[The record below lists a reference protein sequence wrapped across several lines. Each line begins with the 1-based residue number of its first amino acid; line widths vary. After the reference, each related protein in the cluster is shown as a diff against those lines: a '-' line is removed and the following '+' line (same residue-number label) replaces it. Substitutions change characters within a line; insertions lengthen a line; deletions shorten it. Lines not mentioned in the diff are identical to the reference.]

1 MTSPRLVSLELMKSS
16 SPYLAPAGGQAAGPL
31 LSRRNLIR
39 LTGGIAALAMLPR
52 ATHALAKSPT
62 GGGPRLF
69 FSPSEIP
76 RIRAGAA
83 SSILAPI
90 VDGWAVGGVTATRKA
105 LAHTAKTGILYTD
118 FRAALKELRQQ
129 GIVHLVDP
137 DPQREAVLLE
147 GIDQILAMPKWDYM
161 LDGAETTGLL
171 VASVTIDT
179 MVFLREVLGAALGA
193 ERDAQ
198 LLADIAEKGC
208 APCARILDGMEDP
221 SSVKGW
227 RMDDHHSNLF
237 DIDFSNWPVILA
249 TTNLRAVPAASLG
262 IGALAI
268 RGHDDRADA
277 WLDQAIYNTRA
288 ILRLFNPDGS
298 YHEGFGY
305 ATGTML
311 HIFSFLEAH
320 QRGDGSI
327 RWADEIDLEG
337 MVKYYLAMQAGR
349 KPDGTPDI
357 VNFGDAWNSGS
368 YCVPAW
374 LARQLEGT
382 PAGSA
387 AQFAVERT
395 SYSKSYLDVLWVD
408 PNRPVNHP
416 PASYRNLRLDSDW
429 ISCRTGWAAD
439 DAVLA
444 FRSGGPGNHEHADRN
459 HLIYKIYGERLLTDP
474 QKSAYDYRQP
484 KWLLRLPEAHNC
496 VLIDGVGHQY
506 HDGREGTNPSDAE
519 AQITRYEPDESS
531 GGERVWWTS
540 DATYAYAM
548 VNAAVQRVRR
558 TVLFQ
563 KPDVVVVFDEINA
576 SAAVSPS
583 ARFHPENRDGNAQ
596 LTSDGGTFRF
606 VRPHA
611 VLTGH
616 TYSRSEL
623 SIELGQLD
631 LPADGGVYPFAEVS
645 LPKAQSHQLVTV
657 FCATPTGAAELK
669 VAVTSDVDGWTLT
682 AGALRARIGLANGS
696 PDVTWS

>member
-1 MTSPRLVSLELMKSS
+1 MKSPS
-16 SPYLAPAGGQAAGPL
+16 TQPAHLNGPFAGPL
-31 LSRRNLIR
+31 LSRRDLLR
-39 LTGGIAALAMLPR
+39 LSGSAVALSMLPGAVRALAEPR
-52 ATHALAKSPT
+52 V

-105 LAHTAKTGILYTD
+105 LAHTAATGILYTD
-118 FRAALKELRQQ
+118 FRAALKALRQQ

-161 LDGAETTGLL
+161 LDGDETTGLL

-179 MVFLREVLGAALGA
+179 VVFLREVLGAALGP

-198 LLADIAEKGC
+198 LIADIAEKGC

-221 SSVKGW
+221 STVTGW

-288 ILRLFNPDGS
+288 ILALFNPDGS

-387 AQFAVERT
+387 AQFAVERA
-395 SYSKSYLDVLWVD
+395 SYANSYLDVLWVD
-408 PNRPVNHP
+408 PDRPINHP
-416 PASYRNLRLDSDW
+416 PASYRNVRLDSDW
-429 ISCRTGWAAD
+429 ILCRTGWAAD

-459 HLIYKIYGERLLTDP
+459 HIFYKVYGERLLTDP
-474 QKSAYDYRQP
+474 LKCAYDWRLP
-484 KWLLRLPEAHNC
+484 KWLLRLTEAHNTI
-496 VLIDGVGHQY
+496 LIDGAGHQY
-506 HDGREGTNPSDAE
+506 HDGSEGTNPSQAE
-519 AQITRYEPDESS
+519 AHITRYEPDAASD
-531 GGERVWWTS
+531 GDRVWWTS
-540 DATYAYAM
+540 DATPAYAM
-548 VNAAVQRVRR
+548 VNDAVQRVRR
-558 TVLFQ
+558 TVLFH
-563 KPDVVVVFDEINA
+563 KPDVVVVFDEIDA
-576 SAAVSPS
+576 SSAVSAS
-583 ARFHPENRDGNAQ
+583 ARFHPENRDGNAA
-596 LTSDGGTFRF
+596 LTSDGVSFRF

-611 VLTGH
+611 ALAGH
-616 TYSRSEL
+616 TFSRAELAIEL
-623 SIELGQLD
+623 SQLD
-631 LPADGGVYPFAEVS
+631 LPADGGVYPFAEIT

-657 FCATPTGAAELK
+657 LCATPTGADNLE
-669 VAVTSDVDGWTLT
+669 VAVTPDAGGWTVA
-682 AGALRARIGLANGS
+682 AGGMRARIELTSGA
-696 PDVTWS
+696 PEVTWT

>member
-1 MTSPRLVSLELMKSS
+1 M
-16 SPYLAPAGGQAAGPL
+16 AGQVVGPV
-31 LSRRNLIR
+31 LSRRELLR
-39 LTGGIAALAMLPR
+39 LTGSAAALTLLPR
-52 ATHALAKSPT
+52 SVHALAEPQRV
-62 GGGPRLF
+62 GGTRLF

-83 SSILAPI
+83 SSILSPV

-105 LAHTAKTGILYTD
+105 LARATETGILYTD
-118 FRAALKELRQQ
+118 FRAALKALREQ
-129 GIVHLVDP
+129 GMVHLVDP

-161 LDGAETTGLL
+161 VDGDETTGLL

-179 MVFLREVLGAALGA
+179 VVFLREVLGDALGA
-193 ERDAQ
+193 DREAQ

-208 APCARILDGMEDP
+208 APCSRILDGMEDP
-221 SSVKGW
+221 STVTGW
-227 RMDDHHSNLF
+227 RMDDHHSQLF
-237 DIDFSNWPVILA
+237 DIDFTNWPVILA

-268 RGHDDRADA
+268 RGHDDRANA
-277 WLDQAIYNTRA
+277 WLDQAVHNTRA
-288 ILRLFNPDGS
+288 ILGLFNPDGS

-311 HIFSFLEAH
+311 HIFGFLEAH

-337 MVKYYLAMQAGR
+337 MVKFYLSMQAGR
-349 KPDGTPDI
+349 KADGTPDI

-382 PAGSA
+382 PAANA
-387 AQFAVERT
+387 AQFAVERG
-395 SYSKSYLDVLWVD
+395 SYNKSYLDVLWVD
-408 PNRPVNHP
+408 PDRAVGQP
-416 PASYRNLRLDSDW
+416 PSSYLNVRLDSDW

-459 HLIYKIYGERLLTDP
+459 HIFYKVYGERLLTDP
-474 QKSAYDYRQP
+474 QKSAYDWRQP
-484 KWLLRLPEAHNC
+484 KWLLRLPEAHNS

-506 HDGREGTNPSDAE
+506 HNGREGTNPSQAE
-519 AQITRYEPDESS
+519 ARITRYAPDERS
-531 GGERVWWTS
+531 GGDRVWWTS
-540 DATYAYAM
+540 DATPAYAM
-548 VNAAVQRVRR
+548 VNDTIQRVRR

-563 KPDVVVVFDEINA
+563 KPDVVVVFDEIDA
-576 SAAVSPS
+576 SSAVSLA
-583 ARFHPENRDGNAQ
+583 ARFHPENRDGSAG
-596 LTSDGGTFRF
+596 LSSADGTFRF

-611 VLTGH
+611 ALTGH
-616 TYSRSEL
+616 AFSRAEL
-623 SIELGQLD
+623 TVDLSQLD
-631 LPADGGVYPFAEVS
+631 LPADGGIYPFAEVS
-645 LPKAQSHQLVTV
+645 LAKAQSHQLVTV
-657 FCATPTGAAELK
+657 LCAMPTDAADLK
-669 VAVTSDVDGWTLT
+669 VAVTPDADGWTIA
-682 AGALRARIGLANGS
+682 AGALRARIELASGA
-696 PDVTWS
+696 PEVTWA

>member
-1 MTSPRLVSLELMKSS
+1 MMPRAV
-16 SPYLAPAGGQAAGPL
+16 Q
-31 LSRRNLIR
+31 
-39 LTGGIAALAMLPR
+39 ALADTRMQ
-52 ATHALAKSPT
+52 
-62 GGGPRLF
+62 GGARLF

-83 SSILAPI
+83 SSILSPV
-90 VDGWAVGGVTATRKA
+90 VDGWAVGGVTAARKA
-105 LAHTAKTGILYTD
+105 LAHAAETGILYTD
-118 FRAALKELRQQ
+118 FRAALKALREQ

-161 LDGAETTGLL
+161 VDGDETTGLL

-179 MVFLREVLGAALGA
+179 VVFLREVLGDALGPDR
-193 ERDAQ
+193 EAQ

-208 APCARILDGMEDP
+208 APCSRILDGMEDP
-221 SSVKGW
+221 STVTGW
-227 RMDDHHSNLF
+227 RMDDHHSKLF

-268 RGHDDRADA
+268 RGHDDRANA
-277 WLDQAIYNTRA
+277 WLDQAVRNTRA
-288 ILRLFNPDGS
+288 ILGLFNPDGS

-311 HIFSFLEAH
+311 HIFGFLEAH

-337 MVKYYLAMQAGR
+337 MVKFYLSMQAGR

-382 PAGSA
+382 PAGNA
-387 AQFAVERT
+387 AQFAVERG

-408 PNRPVNHP
+408 PNRAVSLP
-416 PASYRNLRLDSDW
+416 PASYLNVRLDSDW

-459 HLIYKIYGERLLTDP
+459 HILYKVYGERLLTDP
-474 QKSAYDYRQP
+474 QKSAYDWRQP

-506 HDGREGTNPSDAE
+506 HNGREGTNPSQAE
-519 AQITRYEPDESS
+519 ARITRYEPDERS
-531 GGERVWWTS
+531 GGDRVWWTS
-540 DATYAYAM
+540 DATPAYAM
-548 VNAAVQRVRR
+548 VNDAVQRVRR

-563 KPDVVVVFDEINA
+563 KPDVVVVFDEIEA
-576 SAAVSPS
+576 KSAVSLA
-583 ARFHPENRDGNAQ
+583 ARFHPENRDGNAE
-596 LTSDGGTFRF
+596 LSYAEDAFRF
-606 VRPHA
+606 GRPHA
-611 VLTGH
+611 VLTGQV
-616 TYSRSEL
+616 YARAAPAV
-623 SIELGQLD
+623 ELGQLD
-631 LPADGGVYPFAEVS
+631 LPADGGVYPFAEVT
-645 LPKAQSHQLVTV
+645 LPKARSHQLVTV
-657 FCATPTGAAELK
+657 LCATPTGARHLE
-669 VAVTSDVDGWTLT
+669 VAVEPDADGWTIS
-682 AGALRARIGLANGS
+682 AGALRARIEQTSGA
-696 PDVTWS
+696 PEVIWS